1 MQVLIKKD
9 KNESYKERGKNVKE
23 LLMEYKYPVIGGL
36 IGLVLAILFFTVGF
50 FKTILVVIMIG
61 LGVFVGNYMN
71 RNDFIGKFFSK

>member
-1 MQVLIKKD
+1 
-9 KNESYKERGKNVKE
+9 
-23 LLMEYKYPVIGGL
+23 MEYKYPIIGES
-36 IGLVLAILFFTVGF
+36 IGLVFSILFFSVGF